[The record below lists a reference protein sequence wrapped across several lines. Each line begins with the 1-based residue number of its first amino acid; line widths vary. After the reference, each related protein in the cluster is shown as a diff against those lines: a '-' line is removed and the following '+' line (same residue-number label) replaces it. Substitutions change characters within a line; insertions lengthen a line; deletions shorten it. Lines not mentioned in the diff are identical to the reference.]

1 MIRRACAAVSHWE
14 WLFLLFVLPL
24 TFLGVAWQTA
34 VLLILLLFWLLRRI
48 GTGHFVPPTPL
59 NTSLLLLLIMV
70 LVSLWATFD
79 MAFSFGKVVGV
90 FYGVGIYFAWADWSG
105 RSAGR
110 LAWAALGLLAAGL
123 GVMGLSFLG
132 TSWPR
137 KLPLLGQV
145 VAAVQARIPARL
157 LTLGG
162 PDSGFNPN
170 QVAGVLLWVAPLALA
185 LVGIAVVDFGA
196 MKRRLRWP
204 TAVLLLLF
212 LAGSFLTLT
221 ASLLLTQSRGG
232 LLGYGVGLLLMAGLA
247 LRRYWRWLAAGV
259 AAAGLAAAILL
270 STQGASTVTTAVF
283 AQVGIPTGDE
293 AALAD
298 GINTLNGRMEIW
310 SRAIYGIQDFPF
322 TGMGM
327 NNFRRVVHILYP
339 LFLISPD
346 TDIAHAHNHLLQ
358 AALDLGIPGL
368 IAYLALWLGS
378 AAMLWQVWR
387 AAAAQAQPRW
397 YRALVIGLAGSLA
410 AYFVYGLLDT
420 VALGAKPGFIFWM
433 LLGVVAGSRRLTAG
447 GETTEDTNRG
457 EREGRGG

>member
-1 MIRRACAAVSHWE
+1 
-14 WLFLLFVLPL
+14 
-24 TFLGVAWQTA
+24 
-34 VLLILLLFWLLRRI
+34 
-48 GTGHFVPPTPL
+48 
-59 NTSLLLLLIMV
+59 
-70 LVSLWATFD
+70 
-79 MAFSFGKVVGV
+79 
-90 FYGVGIYFAWADWSG
+90 
-105 RSAGR
+105 
-110 LAWAALGLLAAGL
+110 
-123 GVMGLSFLG
+123 
-132 TSWPR
+132 
-137 KLPLLGQV
+137 
-145 VAAVQARIPARL
+145 
-157 LTLGG
+157 
-162 PDSGFNPN
+162 
-170 QVAGVLLWVAPLALA
+170 
-185 LVGIAVVDFGA
+185 
-196 MKRRLRWP
+196 
-204 TAVLLLLF
+204 
-212 LAGSFLTLT
+212 
-221 ASLLLTQSRGG
+221 
-232 LLGYGVGLLLMAGLA
+232 
-247 LRRYWRWLAAGV
+247 GV

-387 AAAAQAQPRW
+387 AAAAQAQSRW

-457 EREGRGG
+457 EREGRGGEKSPEKNSAPSR